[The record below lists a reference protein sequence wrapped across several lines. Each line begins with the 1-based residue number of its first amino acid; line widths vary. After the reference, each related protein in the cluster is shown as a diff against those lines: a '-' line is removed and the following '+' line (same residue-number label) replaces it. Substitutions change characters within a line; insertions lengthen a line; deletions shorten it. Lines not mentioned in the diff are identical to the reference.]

1 MLGAITSVALADL
14 VEWANTPWPGSK
26 WFQPPEL
33 VQPWGVDYASNVD
46 PYEGEAIP
54 WVVVADDWRCTS
66 TQPVAGFRWWGSYFT
81 NSASGQKYTIA
92 NLLGFY
98 VMIFADIPAGAAA
111 SHPGQFLKQEYF
123 TIAELGY
130 GEVGHQLPIAT
141 DSTGNMVYEYFG
153 IFDNYFMQQGTPSN
167 PVIYWASIVAEL
179 NPSPD
184 VDENVW
190 GWHAS
195 VLGPEYEHNLD
206 DAISIGDFNFLTHGY
221 SQWTAIEYQG
231 HSLDMAFEV
240 IPEPTALM
248 LIAPGVLGL
257 FALIR
262 RRK

>member
-14 VEWANTPWPGSK
+14 VDWANTPWPGSK

-46 PYEGEAIP
+46 PYEGVAIP

-66 TQPVAGFRWWGSYFT
+66 TAPVAGFRWWGSYFQGPT
-81 NSASGQKYTIA
+81 GGRYTIA

-98 VMIFADIPAGAAA
+98 VMIFADVPAGAAP

-130 GEVGHQLPIAT
+130 AEVGHQLAIAP

-153 IFDNYFMQQGTPSN
+153 IFDNYFLQTGTPSD
-167 PVIYWASIVAEL
+167 PVVYWVSIVADV
-179 NPSPD
+179 NPNP
-184 VDENVW
+184 VDIDQDVW
-190 GWHAS
+190 GWHAAQT
-195 VLGPEYEHNLD
+195 HNID
-206 DAISIGDFNFLTHGY
+206 DAVVIGNFNFTNHSY
-221 SQWTAIEYQG
+221 SQFNAIEYQG
-231 HSLDMAFEV
+231 TSLDMAFEV